1 VTTNRAFNVLFL
13 CTGNSAR
20 SIIAEAILKRQSMGL
35 FNAYSAGSQ
44 PKGTVNP
51 FALGLLEKLNYTT
64 DFARSKSWDEF
75 ASPGAPALDFV
86 FTICDSAAA
95 ETCPVWPGQPITA
108 HWGIPDPA
116 AVEGSDADK
125 AMAFSE
131 AFRMLHQRISLFVKL
146 PIANLDQQSLRDRL
160 HAIGQEQ

>member
-1 VTTNRAFNVLFL
+1 
-13 CTGNSAR
+13 
-20 SIIAEAILKRQSMGL
+20 
-35 FNAYSAGSQ
+35 
-44 PKGTVNP
+44 
-51 FALGLLEKLNYTT
+51 LEKLNYTT